1 MKEKIG
7 NNLVLKIFSVIFA
20 FLLWVFVINV
30 DNPVITRSFSDV
42 PVDMLNEQVL
52 DDLNQTYTIE
62 DGDTVSFTVRGKKDI
77 VDQLKKSDFRATA
90 DVSSMSDVH
99 AIPIQVDALKYKEQL
114 EIDTGNATIKI
125 VLEDLKSDQ
134 FPVTVK
140 VKGEPASGYTVT
152 DQTASPNLVSV
163 SGPKSTISQIDEV
176 VAEVDVSGLKKDV
189 TTTQTLKCYDS
200 DGEEISQNDITLDT
214 KEIHVHVQ
222 LSRTK
227 TVPFTVKTKGSPA
240 SGYILGSVTYKPKE
254 IEITGNADDLDKIDE
269 IELATLD
276 ISNSAEDVEKTIKAS
291 EIKLPD
297 GISFVKDASDI
308 GNIVIRAN
316 IEKQKERTLEI
327 PVSQITLENNTD
339 NYDVTFDD
347 ETIEVQLT
355 GLQSAVDGVKAKDLN
370 PKIDMSLYKEG
381 THTVQVQLADI
392 DNVSIKGNVS
402 TTITVK

>member
-1 MKEKIG
+1 M
-7 NNLVLKIFSVIFA
+7 
-20 FLLWVFVINV
+20 
-30 DNPVITRSFSDV
+30 
-42 PVDMLNEQVL
+42 
-52 DDLNQTYTIE
+52 
-62 DGDTVSFTVRGKKDI
+62 
-77 VDQLKKSDFRATA
+77 
-90 DVSSMSDVH
+90 
-99 AIPIQVDALKYKEQL
+99 
-114 EIDTGNATIKI
+114 
-125 VLEDLKSDQ
+125 
-134 FPVTVK
+134 
-140 VKGEPASGYTVT
+140 
-152 DQTASPNLVSV
+152 
-163 SGPKSTISQIDEV
+163 
-176 VAEVDVSGLKKDV
+176 DVSGLKKDV

-254 IEITGNADDLDKIDE
+254 IEITGNADDLDE

-381 THTVQVQLADI
+381 THTVQVQLTDI